1 MAVSDPIADF
11 LTAIRNAVRAKHRK
25 LDVPASRLKTE
36 ITKVLLRERYINN
49 FKLIEDSKQGVL
61 RVYLKY
67 ASDQTNVISGIRRV
81 STPGRRV
88 YVGKGEIPRVM
99 GGLGASIVSTSR
111 GVMTDREA
119 REAGLGGELMAQVWG
134 GGDMSRVGKL
144 PVRVP

>member
-25 LDVPASRLKTE
+25 LDVPASKLKAE
-36 ITKVLLRERYINN
+36 IAKLLLRERYINN
-49 FKLIEDSKQGVL
+49 FKAIEDQKQGLL

-67 ASDQTNVISGIRRV
+67 AADQTNVISGIRRV

-99 GGLGASIVSTSR
+99 GGLGTSIVSTSR

-119 REAGLGGELMAQVWG
+119 RDAGLGGELMAQVW
-134 GGDMSRVGKL
+134 
-144 PVRVP
+144 

>member
-119 REAGLGGELMAQVWG
+119 REAGLGGELMAQVW
-134 GGDMSRVGKL
+134 
-144 PVRVP
+144 